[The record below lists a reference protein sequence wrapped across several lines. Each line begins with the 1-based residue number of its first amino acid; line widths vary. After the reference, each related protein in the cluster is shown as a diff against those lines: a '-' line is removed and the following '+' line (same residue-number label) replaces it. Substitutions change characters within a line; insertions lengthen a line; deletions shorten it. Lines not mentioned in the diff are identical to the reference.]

1 MGKNFFKIVPPVGNQ
16 TYKLHLLYY
25 DSNRNK
31 NFMLQTVGKND
42 KEVPCCGGLEIAA
55 KKGASGQWKILTM
68 AGYNNKY

>member
-31 NFMLQTVGKND
+31 NF
-42 KEVPCCGGLEIAA
+42 
-55 KKGASGQWKILTM
+55 IL
-68 AGYNNKY
+68 